1 MLDSKNS
8 PRESETK
15 SSAFTA
21 FHSSMDHHQA
31 AVAAAAAAW
40 DQVRLHHGRQYPPIS
55 VPTG

>member
-8 PRESETK
+8 LSSETK

-21 FHSSMDHHQA
+21 FHSMDHHQA

-40 DQVRLHHGRQYPPIS
+40 DQVRLHHGGQYPPIS